1 MDRSDVAYLVARTYE
16 QDDYGVTTETETERM
31 VYCNV
36 RSVSHKEKVENGLV
50 GIQSSFQLSMVK
62 YDYNMEEI
70 VKYNG
75 QRYAVYD
82 ATEYNDLVR
91 LYIQKEKGI

>member
-1 MDRSDVAYLVARTYE
+1 MDRSDVAYLVARTYG
-16 QDDYGVTTETETERM
+16 QDEYGVSDETETKRR
-31 VYCNV
+31 VFCSV
-36 RSVSHKEKVENGLV
+36 RSVSHREKVENGLV
-50 GIQSSFQLSMVK
+50 GIQSSYQLSMFK

-70 VKYNG
+70 VEYNG
-75 QRYAVYD
+75 QRYVVYD